1 MNQISKRLNMSF
13 IADDENEVN
22 RGSDFKLFS
31 QQKSYLYIC

>member
-1 MNQISKRLNMSF
+1 MNQIPKRLNMSF

-31 QQKSYLYIC
+31 QQKSYLSIC